1 MRLFDL
7 NALSEDAATAEFL
20 LCCGS
25 TRWATRMAASRPFT
39 SVEGVLEAG
48 DDVWQSLDAAD
59 WLEAFAAH
67 PKIGERTASAWAA
80 QEQSGVRGATA
91 EVRDGLGR
99 GNQRYQE
106 RFGYIFIIC
115 ATGKTSGEMLSELE
129 RRLTNTADDEL
140 RIAAEE
146 QRKITRIRIL
156 KLLSDMP

>member
-1 MRLFDL
+1 MRLSDL
-7 NALSEDAATAEFL
+7 NALSEHAATAEFL
-20 LCCGS
+20 RCCGS

-39 SVEGVLEAG
+39 NVDSLLAAG
-48 DDVWQSLDAAD
+48 DDVWRSLDAAD

-67 PKIGERTASAWAA
+67 PKIGERMASAWARD
-80 QEQSGVRGATA
+80 EQSGTGAATSD
-91 EVRDGLGR
+91 VRDGLGR

-106 RFGYIFIIC
+106 RFGYIFIIS

-156 KLLSDMP
+156 KLLGDMP